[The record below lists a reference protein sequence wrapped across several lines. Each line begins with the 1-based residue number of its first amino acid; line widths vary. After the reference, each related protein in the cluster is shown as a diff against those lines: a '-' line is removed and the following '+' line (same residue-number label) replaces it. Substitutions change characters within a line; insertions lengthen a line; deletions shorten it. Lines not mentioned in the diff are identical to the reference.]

1 MRVSHLNCGSLL
13 VPGGP
18 LVCHVLL
25 VETDAGLVLVDTGFG
40 LADIAEPARRLG
52 PVRYVIRPALRGGET
67 AARQVEASG
76 YRREDVRHI
85 VLTHLDLDH
94 IGGLADFPDAAVH
107 LTRAEAAGGI
117 HAPSRSERRRFRA
130 VQWSHG
136 PHLVEHDPDGE
147 RWNGFAAAR
156 ELDDIAPGIVLV
168 ALPGHTRG
176 HAAVAVDAGDHW
188 VLHAGDAFY
197 DRATLERRPAPPLLR
212 TMERAVAFNAARV
225 RDNHERLAE
234 LHARPDSDVRIVSA
248 HDPVLFRQAAGSTG
262 P

>member
-25 VETDAGLVLVDTGFG
+25 LETDAGLVLVDTGFG

-52 PVRYVIRPALRGGET
+52 AVRHLIRPALRPEET
-67 AARQVEASG
+67 AVRQVERLG
-76 YRREDVRHI
+76 HRRADVRHI

-94 IGGLADFPDAAVH
+94 IGGLADFPDADVH

-117 HAPSRSERRRFRA
+117 HAPSRGERRRFRA
-130 VQWSHG
+130 EQWAHR
-136 PHLVEHDPDGE
+136 PRLIEHDPDGE

-156 ELDDIAPGIVLV
+156 ELDGIAPGIVLV

-176 HAAVAVDAGDHW
+176 HAAVAVDAGSHW

-197 DRATLERRPAPPLLR
+197 DRATLDGRAAPPLLR
-212 TMERAVAFNAARV
+212 AMERIVAFDAARV
-225 RDNHERLAE
+225 RDNHARLAE
-234 LHARPDSDVRIVSA
+234 LHARPDSDVLIVSA
-248 HDPVLFRQAAGSTG
+248 HDPVLLEQAARG
-262 P
+262 